1 MTQPKHKPEAKP
13 TEAKPVT
20 IEVRQRSRVR
30 WGDRVFGPGR
40 RIEVPKD
47 KLDELE
53 GDYDE
58 VQTS

>member
-1 MTQPKHKPEAKP
+1 MPAPKHK
-13 TEAKPVT
+13 TEHEPAEDKPVT
-20 IEVRQRSRVR
+20 IEVKQGRNRVR

-47 KLDELE
+47 QLDELE

-58 VQTS
+58 VSE